1 MFGLNR
7 PYRTQQEAQ
16 ACLGERIQYNGETW
30 ICDSY
35 NDLGCRYWR
44 KENGKKI
51 YTLPGFD

>member
-7 PYRTQQEAQ
+7 PYRTQQEVQ